1 MLPILMYIGEVYGH
15 SVWILVSVS
24 SSAAL
29 ITKGDTIMTEDT
41 HFLKK
46 LGKNLYKTAYSPL
59 YNQYIKI
66 DKVYS
71 VAGEYII
78 KSTIEGQV
86 VIFRPTEL
94 TQYCL

>member
-1 MLPILMYIGEVYGH
+1 MLPILMYIGATFGH
-15 SVWILVSVS
+15 NVWTLVSVS
-24 SSAAL
+24 SSVAP
-29 ITKGDTIMTEDT
+29 ITKGDTIMDT

-66 DKVYS
+66 DKVYT

-78 KSTIEGQV
+78 KSTIGGQV

-94 TQYCL
+94 TEYCL